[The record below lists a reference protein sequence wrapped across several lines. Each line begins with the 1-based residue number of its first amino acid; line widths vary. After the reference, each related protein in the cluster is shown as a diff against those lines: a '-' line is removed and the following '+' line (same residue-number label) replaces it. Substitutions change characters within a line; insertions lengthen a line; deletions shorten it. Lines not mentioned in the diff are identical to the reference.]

1 MSNSADSD
9 QISIEAAYKAMCS
22 FFYNVTNLFT
32 NIMTASGRNHNSS
45 SNFGVHQHHRLELGN
60 DYSEEE
66 DDFTFGPSSGTL
78 ASQLLTLD
86 QQIRVK
92 NFLCEI
98 FELNKSLMLNESLKV
113 AQQASSTVLIFLE
126 AMERGKLTFE
136 QRYPH
141 GLS

>member
-1 MSNSADSD
+1 MSNSSDSD
-9 QISIEAAYKAMCS
+9 PTSIEAAYKAMCS
-22 FFYNVTNLFT
+22 FFYNVTSLFT
-32 NIMTASGRNHNSS
+32 NIMTASGRNNNTSAS
-45 SNFGVHQHHRLELGN
+45 FGFHQHSRLELDN
-60 DYSEEE
+60 DFSDEEE
-66 DDFTFGPSSGTL
+66 NFTFGQQSETL
-78 ASQLLTLD
+78 ASQLLNPE
-86 QQIRVK
+86 QQARVK
-92 NFLCEI
+92 QFLCEI